1 MRLVQG
7 VPVGYGLDGW
17 VIAATNRD
25 LAAMVRDGAFR
36 EDLYFRLNVVPIAIP
51 SLRERPEDIPLL
63 VERFVAELRRKLG
76 KPLKSVCPASLRR
89 LQGYGWPGNVRELQN
104 VIERAAI
111 LADSPVIEV
120 SDLLIGAATTPQPTR
135 APGGTL
141 SLKDAERD
149 HIIGV
154 LEQTA
159 WTLEGP
165 GGAAALL
172 GLAPSTL
179 RSKMQRLG
187 IARQA

>member
-1 MRLVQG
+1 
-7 VPVGYGLDGW
+7 
-17 VIAATNRD
+17 
-25 LAAMVRDGAFR
+25 VRAGAFR
-36 EDLYFRLNVVPIAIP
+36 EDLYFRLNVFPIAIP
-51 SLRERPEDIPLL
+51 PLRERPEDIPLL
-63 VERFVAELRRKLG
+63 VKRFVAELRRKLG
-76 KPLKSVCPASLRR
+76 KPLESVCPASLRR

-120 SDLLIGAATTPQPTR
+120 SDLLIGSATTTPPSR
-135 APGGTL
+135 AQGGTL
-141 SLKDAERD
+141 SLKGAERD
-149 HIIGV
+149 HILGV